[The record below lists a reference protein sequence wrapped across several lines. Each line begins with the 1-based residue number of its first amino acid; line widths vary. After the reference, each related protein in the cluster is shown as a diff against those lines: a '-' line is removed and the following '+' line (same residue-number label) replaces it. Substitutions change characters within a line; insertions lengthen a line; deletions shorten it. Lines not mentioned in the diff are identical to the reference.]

1 MSSSSL
7 TRSFQA
13 DRDPRERG
21 FRPVDSDRYAGSRLD
36 GFMPVIC
43 RFLGIVIVM
52 YYNDHEPPHF
62 HAKYG
67 EFEITVEVE
76 TGVIN
81 GNFPPRALRH
91 VLDWY
96 DIRTDELRLNW
107 ELARR
112 REPLQMIAP
121 LE

>member
-1 MSSSSL
+1 
-7 TRSFQA
+7 
-13 DRDPRERG
+13 
-21 FRPVDSDRYAGSRLD
+21 
-36 GFMPVIC
+36 
-43 RFLGIVIVM
+43 M
-52 YYNDHEPPHF
+52 YYSDHEPPHF

-96 DIRTDELRLNW
+96 DIHIDELSLNCD
-107 ELARR
+107 LV
-112 REPLQMIAP
+112 
-121 LE
+121 